1 MTLTAGWSHPE
12 RLAELDV
19 FDADGEQLVTRWWLL
34 RHAPD
39 GAKKGTWLDRVAHL
53 PEPVGL
59 IGMEPVWRRSDI
71 DGRRLFT

>member
-1 MTLTAGWSHPE
+1 MGWSHPDA

-34 RHAPD
+34 ANAPD
-39 GAKKGTWLDRVAHL
+39 VPKNGTWTERVAHL
-53 PEPVGL
+53 PEPAGRL
-59 IGMEPVWRRSDI
+59 GCEPVWRRSDI